1 MKKLWHLLAIG
12 ILLLGTAQSGRAQL
26 LDTTG
31 PITNTVPSADSVA
44 GPFSTAIQPADWLPG
59 RFWFEMNLADNG
71 LGYSGSFATLGGKS
85 RLWQDDLDGRW
96 VGEANIN
103 VGLDTGGVFYNL
115 GLERHYSIEAANAD
129 VFMGFWFDGD
139 HDEQGNF
146 GHTFYQAAVNGGIKS
161 QMFDLIG
168 NGYFP
173 VGTTDYS
180 LGDPTGVNCFL
191 GNNIVLQHGID
202 SALQGF
208 DATLVYRPA
217 LFAMYGGDFR
227 LGGYQYSSDLVENFS
242 GVRLGTSFRAIN
254 SMVLSG
260 EVTYDDRFDTT
271 GVIQLGWTYGG
282 RGGNQDYS
290 TTGNDLNKS
299 RRQAH
304 VSRFQQDLILA
315 INPTTGLAYNVV
327 HVDNSV
333 AAGGTGTF
341 ESRLNRLKDAEVA
354 SSTDDIIFVHNG
366 DNTTMN
372 QDQGIV
378 LQDRQQLLGDG
389 VRHVIQTQFGGFV
402 LCNDIDGQRATITNN
417 NGPAVTLADGNVVRG
432 LIIDGNGVN
441 LTAGISGQGG
451 INPLRGGLIENNI
464 IRGATGSGID
474 LDLIAGDWSFIDNVV
489 NTSTV
494 DGIQIT
500 RATDPASQFVFIGN
514 NASTNSRDG
523 VFFDDYDGRNFI
535 FENNTFNGNTRNG
548 LNMVDFV
555 AGTGTANWDI
565 FGATVSGNGGSGIR
579 IENADGD
586 FLMRD
591 LNIVN
596 NTGSGID
603 LENVLT
609 TAASDQ
615 IQITTTNLATNSIS
629 GNGIGAGAGIQS
641 ILNIGGVQDMLVENS
656 TLNSNGIGFSTR
668 VTGVGSV
675 QNIQLINNTA
685 ISANSSDGVRVV
697 ADLGATSNI
706 VMRQDA
712 GLLNMSGNGT
722 GGGNGISLLAQN
734 GGLTTSTINATLS
747 DLNILATGA
756 GVNDSGIFG
765 LVDSNAILNATI
777 TDVTVAGSAGDGMLF
792 NLNSSQNSISNINI
806 NRATVS
812 GTAGDGM
819 NFDLTN
825 AQFADVSVLAS
836 TVTGAGGNGILY
848 EAVGGDSAV
857 LGATLPSR
865 SRFDVTGTTV
875 TGSGLNGID
884 VAALGEAEMLL
895 YVTGNTSSGN
905 TGNGLNVQAG
915 ARDLNKVARIDA
927 RIDNNS
933 LTGNGTFGA
942 FLQTTVDVAGNGD
955 GGELNVLVSNNGI
968 SNNDTTGT
976 VFRDFEARNAIT
988 SEMCIAMTTNSF
1000 VLPAVLQN
1008 NGGVGRAEID
1018 GNTNGVGQPTN
1029 NGFTPTPFGTF
1040 CVPNRIQPQEAIFV
1054 GLGF

>member
-12 ILLLGTAQSGRAQL
+12 IILLGTAQSGRAQL
-26 LDTTG
+26 LDTVD
-31 PITNTVPSADSVA
+31 PITNTVPSADAVA
-44 GPFSTAIQPADWLPG
+44 GPFSTSIQPANWLPG
-59 RFWFEMNLADNG
+59 RLWFEINVADNG
-71 LGYSGSFATLGGKS
+71 LGYTGSFATFGGKS

-103 VGLDTGGVFYNL
+103 VGLETGGVFYNL

-139 HDEQGNF
+139 HDEQGDF

-208 DATLVYRPA
+208 DATLIYRPA

-227 LGGYQYSSDLVENFS
+227 LGGYQYSSDLVEGFT
-242 GVRLGTSFRAIN
+242 GVRVGTSFRAIN

-282 RGGNQDYS
+282 RGGDQDYS
-290 TTGNDLNKS
+290 ITGNDLNKS

-315 INPTTGLAYNVV
+315 INPNTGLAYNVV

-341 ESRLNRLKDAEVA
+341 ESRLNRLKDAEGV

-366 DNTTMN
+366 DNMSTN
-372 QDQGIV
+372 QNEGIV
-378 LQDRQQLLGDG
+378 LQDRQQLLSDG

-402 LCNDIDGQRATITNN
+402 LCNDIDGQRATISNN
-417 NGPAVTLADGNVVRG
+417 NGAAVTLADGNVVRG
-432 LIIDGNGVN
+432 FIIDGVGVN
-441 LTAGISGQGG
+441 MTAGIAGQGG
-451 INPLRGGLIENNI
+451 VSPLRGGLIENNI
-464 IRGATGSGID
+464 IRNANGSGID
-474 LDLIAGDWSFIDNVV
+474 LDQIAGDWSFIDNVV
-489 NTSTV
+489 NTSAV

-500 RATDPASQFVFIGN
+500 NAVDSNSQFVFVGN
-514 NASTNSRDG
+514 NTSTNTRDG
-523 VFFDDYDGRNFI
+523 ILFDGYDGRNFI
-535 FENNTFNGNTRNG
+535 FENNTINGNTRNG

-555 AGTGTANWDI
+555 SGTGTANWDI
-565 FGATVSGNGGSGIR
+565 FGATVSNNGASGIR

-586 FLMRD
+586 FLLRD
-591 LNIVN
+591 LNVVN
-596 NTGSGID
+596 NTGSGIEF
-603 LENVLT
+603 ENVVT
-609 TAASDQ
+609 TAASDS
-615 IQITTTNLATNSIS
+615 IRITTTNLATNTIS

-641 ILNIGGVQDMLVENS
+641 VLNIAGVQDMLVENT
-656 TLNSNGIGFSTR
+656 TLNLNGIGFSSR
-668 VTGVGSV
+668 ASGVGTV
-675 QNIQLINNTA
+675 QNIRLSNNDA

-697 ADLGATSNI
+697 AELGATSNL
-706 VMRQDA
+706 VMSQNT
-712 GLLNMSGNGT
+712 GLLNMVGNGT
-722 GGGNGISLLAQN
+722 GGGNGISLLAQD
-734 GGLTTSTINATLS
+734 GGGTTSTINATLS
-747 DLNILATGA
+747 DLNILTTGA
-756 GVNDSGIFG
+756 GVNDSAIFG
-765 LVDSNAILNATI
+765 LVDSNAILNASI
-777 TDVTVAGSAGDGMLF
+777 TDVTIAGSTGDGMLF
-792 NLNSSQNSISNINI
+792 NMNSSQNSISNINI

-836 TVTGAGGNGILY
+836 SVTGAGGNGILY
-848 EAVGGDSAV
+848 EATGGDSLVLAV
-857 LGATLPSR
+857 TPSR
-865 SRFDVTGTTV
+865 SRFNVTGTTV
-875 TGSGLNGID
+875 TGSTLNGID

-895 YVTGNTSSGN
+895 LVTGNTSTGN
-905 TGNGLNVQAG
+905 TANGLNVQAG
-915 ARDLNKVARIDA
+915 ARALNQVARIDA

-942 FLQTTVDVAGNGD
+942 FLQTTDDVGDTD
-955 GGELNVLVSNNGI
+955 GGIMNVLVSNNAI
-968 SNNDTTGT
+968 SNNDTTAT
-976 VFRDFEARNAIT
+976 VLRDFEARNSLRAD
-988 SEMCIAMTTNSF
+988 MCIAMTTNSF

-1008 NGGVGRAEID
+1008 NGGASGQAEID

-1029 NGFTPTPFGTF
+1029 NGFIVQPFGTV
-1040 CVPNRIQPQEAIFV
+1040 CEPAIVLQEAIFA